1 MKPSLTVPSFTLES
15 KATIMSGILLLI
27 VIGAKAPVDRRAF
40 G

>member
-1 MKPSLTVPSFTLES
+1 MKPSLIMPSFTLEA
-15 KATIMSGILLLI
+15 KATIMSGGVLLI